1 MNFIDN
7 KRKTILTLR
16 WLLIIALSYLLIF
29 QGKGSLFSIETKSR
43 LIFDILVLLYIGSN
57 IVLLFLPKNIFEH
70 PWFDVLLILG
80 DTFIVSSTMVLT
92 HFSSSY
98 LIFFYFLIV
107 LMSTMGK
114 GLSGILT
121 NGSVLIGVYILF
133 QTKEVGIEHL
143 LSDTGL
149 LLQIPFLMIAV
160 VFYGVLVDQEHRRY
174 DKTLEEVRLVSEV
187 ICTTLNLR
195 EVYKTIL
202 DALSRVL
209 GAEKCSI
216 MLLDKNREVLTIH
229 DARGIPDDIIQTTR
243 VKIGEG
249 ISGWVAEKGES
260 LLLNRQAKFN
270 PDGTKREPFPH
281 IESAVTVPLKVQNR
295 IIGVLNVA
303 SQSRK
308 KKFTRQD
315 LNILTLFAS
324 GAATAIENAILF
336 EEIRTKGLEL
346 KAVHMDV
353 VMAFAGSLESKDV
366 YTGGHAQRLSLYSE
380 MIARNMQMEETKVE
394 EIKFAAALHDVG
406 KIAIPDRVLHE
417 TGKLD
422 PEQWDIMRTHSEKG
436 ALMIAQIASLSH
448 LSLYIRHHHERWDGN
463 GYPDKIKA
471 NSIPIFSRIIAVCDT
486 YDAVTTNRT
495 YQKAFEPE
503 EVIKILKS
511 CRGVQLDPEIVDLF
525 LSLILKNDGLLMF
538 SGTPSGQISYGVEKT
553 ILRPIIVP
561 LKKAA

>member
-1 MNFIDN
+1 MNFIEN

-29 QGKGSLFSIETKSR
+29 QEKGSLFLIETKSR

-57 IVLLFLPKNIFEH
+57 VTLLFLPKKIFEH
-70 PWFDVLLILG
+70 PWFDLLLILG

-92 HFSSSY
+92 HLSSSY
-98 LIFFYFLIV
+98 FIFFYFLIV
-107 LMSTMGK
+107 LMTTLGK
-114 GLSGILT
+114 GLSGIVT
-121 NGSVLIGVYILF
+121 NGSVLIGVYVLF
-133 QTKEVGIEHL
+133 QTQEVGIEKL
-143 LSDTGL
+143 ISDTGI
-149 LLQIPFLMIAV
+149 LLQIPFLLISV

-174 DKTLEEVRLVSEV
+174 EKTLEQVRGVSEV

-202 DALSRVL
+202 DALVELL

-216 MLLDKNREVLTIH
+216 MLLDKSKETLTIH

-260 LLLNRQAKFN
+260 LLLNRQTRVN
-270 PDGTKREPFPH
+270 PDGTKREPFPG
-281 IESAVTVPLKVQNR
+281 IGSALTVPLKIQNR

-303 SQSRK
+303 SRSRK

-324 GAATAIENAILF
+324 GAATAIENARLF
-336 EEIRTKGLEL
+336 EEIQTKGIEL

-366 YTGGHAQRLSLYSE
+366 YTGGHAQRLSLYAE
-380 MIARNMQMEETKVE
+380 MIAQNMQLEETKVE

-422 PEQWDIMRTHSEKG
+422 LEQWEIMRTHSEKG

-471 NSIPIFSRIIAVCDT
+471 ERIPIFSRIIAVCDT
-486 YDAVTTNRT
+486 YDAVTTNRS
-495 YQKAFEPE
+495 YQKAYEPE
-503 EVIKILKS
+503 EVIKILKA
-511 CRGVQLDPEIVDLF
+511 CRGTQLDPGIVDIF
-525 LSLILKNDGLLMF
+525 LSLIFKNDGLLMF
-538 SGTPSGQISYGVEKT
+538 CGTPSGQISYGVEKK
-553 ILRPIIVP
+553 ILRPIMVP
-561 LKKAA
+561 LKTAA